1 MFLKP
6 VFCFVLFAILISHG
20 SADLDFGCLQNA
32 LSSLGFAGPEQFGN
46 EREKVVNA
54 FYKKAQPLED
64 AKYKTYCKTFLDE
77 RFIFSKKFLS
87 ASEKCWSPAAFAGI
101 QNDVIAAE
109 EGYPIYCDMK
119 GSLRQGISLSFRD
132 S

>member
-20 SADLDFGCLQNA
+20 SADLDFECLQEA
-32 LSSLGFAGPEQFGN
+32 VVTLGYSGLGQFKI
-46 EREKVVNA
+46 ETEKVVIE

-64 AKYKTYCKTFLDE
+64 AEYKNYCKTFLDE
-77 RFIFSKKFLS
+77 RFTFSKNFFNVT
-87 ASEKCWSPAAFAGI
+87 EKCWSPAAFTSVL
-101 QNDVIAAE
+101 NDVKAAE

-119 GSLRQGISLSFRD
+119 GSLRQGIFLSFRD